1 LDKNDIFGTFCIKN
15 DKLKQNEKRSM
26 KDSQEKALRIFQTL
40 HLISIWKKWRNL
52 SIYSGKF
59 MAAGRGRVR
68 SAKSKA
74 LANKFD

>member
-1 LDKNDIFGTFCIKN
+1 
-15 DKLKQNEKRSM
+15 M

-40 HLISIWKKWRNL
+40 HLISIWKEWRNL

-68 SAKSKA
+68 SAKSKI
-74 LANKFD
+74 LANKFN